1 MKKNILQFTILFAL
15 CLASIFSIAQND
27 LAMLASLSEKSIETD
42 GKNEVLPKRLER
54 KYKRDAARLALRME
68 ASEDELRYGNI
79 MIPRENIESIFNI
92 LSSVYFSDETAK
104 SIARCN
110 VHTFPNPSIDHCKII
125 FDRNVDWAE
134 PLREGITETNS
145 DEIND
150 LLDEYDLIIETH
162 ERWTDDQDV
171 IVIRSKEPINM
182 AAISNEFY
190 NVEGVV
196 EVDLGIPEIG
206 GNDINISRLDGGWQ
220 IVYTLTIGGAY
231 SKEGS
236 KKHVWTYKALDNG
249 VITFISEIGDPI
261 PAWMKCDLPKD
272 INLANKG

>member
-1 MKKNILQFTILFAL
+1 M
-15 CLASIFSIAQND
+15 CLTNTFSIAQDD
-27 LAMLASLSEKSIETD
+27 LAVLTSLSEISAKTD

-68 ASEDELRYGNI
+68 GAEDELRYGNI
-79 MIPRENIESIFNI
+79 MIPRENMENIFDI

-150 LLDEYDLIIETH
+150 LLDDYDLIIENH

-231 SKEGS
+231 SKEGG

-249 VITFISEIGDPI
+249 VITFISETGEPI
-261 PAWMKCDLPKD
+261 PAWMKCNFPNKD